1 MCASNAAEQA
11 VPCTGQADVGNLHI
25 LDADGRHEHRVTF
38 DQDHDWNPVVLND
51 GRVLYTRWE
60 YTDLPHYFSR
70 MLFRMNP
77 DGSGQMEYYGSG
89 SYWPNAMYWPRPI
102 PGHPTA
108 VVCVVSG
115 HHGVS
120 RSGELLLLDPARG
133 RHEADGVI
141 QRIPGY
147 QQKVE
152 PVIQDNLVG
161 HVWPKFAA
169 PYPLAEAGTNRGA
182 GKYFLA
188 CLQQGPAAT
197 WDLYLVDIFDN
208 LTPILQGGYMT
219 PVPLQARP
227 TPPVVPAAPRASAIP
242 RHDLSGRHLSGR
254 RPARL
259 SARLDQGPPCGYASF
274 PLPGQRR
281 YEGLQLRRRLGRQAH
296 PGHRAGV

>member
-1 MCASNAAEQA
+1 MKVDGSGLRRVSAEDPPITHYDGCYLPDGRIVCASNAAEQA

-25 LDADGRHEHRVTF
+25 LDADGKHERRVTF

-89 SYWPNAMYWPRPI
+89 SYWPNALYWPRPI

-147 QQKVE
+147 RQEGRAGDPGQ
-152 PVIQDNLVG
+152 PG
-161 HVWPKFAA
+161 GPVWPKFAA

-182 GKYFLA
+182 GKYFLV
-188 CLQQGPAAT
+188 CVQQNHAAT
-197 WDLYLVDIFDN
+197 WDLCLVDVFDN

-219 PVPLQARP
+219 P
-227 TPPVVPAAPRASAIP
+227 IP
-242 RHDLSGRHLSGR
+242 
-254 RPARL
+254 
-259 SARLDQGPPCGYASF
+259 
-274 PLPGQRR
+274 
-281 YEGLQLRRRLGRQAH
+281 LRRGPCRRSSPRTSIPQQTRRH
-296 PGHRAGV
+296 